1 MSNTKI
7 GLGLAALG
15 RPDYINIRSEHDV
28 DKSIEGFKTN
38 ALNVLDASYNLGI
51 RDFDVAPSYGFGEQ
65 FLLEWHTSRQH
76 KDVNLSTKF
85 GYTYVANWEVGF
97 SGKHEIKE
105 HSLNKLNEQW
115 EVSKALL
122 PNLKIYQ
129 IHSATLDS
137 GVLQNKEVLSR
148 LHELKKEN
156 HLKIGIT
163 SSGTAQVKIIEEAQ
177 NIVLDDED
185 LFDSYQVTFNIFE
198 QSCFDISKQLIDKG
212 KTIIIKEAL
221 ANGRVFRNSNFP
233 EYKSVYDY
241 LEQLSNKYAVGIDA
255 IAIRFIIDVL
265 EPSIVLSGG
274 SNSIQIEQNLKA
286 LDFKLDHKDVL
297 KLKSFAVSPNNYWK
311 ERSDLK
317 WN

>member
-137 GVLQNKEVLSR
+137 GVLQNKDVLSR